1 MIFSSKSIA
10 LLSFLLILPLGCTI
24 KKPIAGIEKNVTH
37 YVARHTFA
45 TIALN
50 KGIPIEVVQKLLSHT
65 DIKTT
70 QIYAKFL
77 TETMFKE
84 MEKMDEE

>member
-1 MIFSSKSIA
+1 MTN
-10 LLSFLLILPLGCTI
+10 LRV
-24 KKPIAGIEKNVTH
+24 IAGIEKNVTH